1 MHPVRAPAG
10 AARMKRRHRG
20 LLFSFFLF
28 VLLPSAVSAVYLY
41 TVARDQYA
49 SRVGFSVRREE
60 VSSAIEILGGIT
72 NLSGSSTTDTDV
84 LFEYI
89 RSQPM
94 VRRIDERLDLRAI
107 YTLPED
113 PVFALAPGATIEDLT
128 DYWGRMVK
136 VFYDSASGLIEL
148 RVQAFT
154 PEDAQAVAQAVFEE
168 SSAMINTLSNIA
180 REDATR
186 YAKEELDRAVER
198 LVEARQALTEF
209 RARSQIVDPEADIQ
223 GRMGLLATLEGQ
235 LIEAQ
240 IELDILLETTRER
253 DPRVQQA
260 ERRVAVIEGRIETER
275 ARFGIADSAEPDDA
289 YATLLA
295 EFERLSVDREFA
307 EQAYLSALTGYDV
320 ALAEAQRQSRYLAAY
335 IEPTRAEAAEYP
347 QREVILALIT
357 VFALIGWSILAL
369 IYYSIRDRR

>member
-1 MHPVRAPAG
+1 MRPPAG
-10 AARMKRRHRG
+10 AARLKGRHFG
-20 LLFSFFLF
+20 LLLSFLLL
-28 VLLPSAVSAVYLY
+28 VLAPAGASAVYLY
-41 TVARDQYA
+41 AVAKDQYA

-72 NLSGSSTTDTDV
+72 SLSGSSTTDTDV

-94 VRRIDERLDLRAI
+94 VRRVDERLDLRAI

-168 SSAMINTLSNIA
+168 SSALINTLSNIA
-180 REDATR
+180 RDDATR

-209 RARSQIVDPEADIQ
+209 RARTQIVDPQADIQ
-223 GRMGLLATLEGQ
+223 GRMSLLATLEGQ
-235 LIEAQ
+235 LVEAL
-240 IELDILLETTRER
+240 IDLDLLRDTTRET

-260 ERRVAVIEGRIETER
+260 ERRVAVIEGRIATER
-275 ARFGIADSAEPDDA
+275 ARFGMADSGAGEPDDA
-289 YATLLA
+289 YATLVA
-295 EFERLSVDREFA
+295 EFERLQVDREFA
-307 EQAYLSALTGYDV
+307 EQAYLSALGAYDV
-320 ALAEAQRQSRYLAAY
+320 ALAEARRQSRYLAAY
-335 IEPTRAEAAEYP
+335 IEPTRAESAEYP
-347 QREVILALIT
+347 QREAILALVA

-369 IYYSIRDRR
+369 VYYSIRDRR

>member
-1 MHPVRAPAG
+1 MRPPAG
-10 AARMKRRHRG
+10 AARLKGRHFG
-20 LLFSFFLF
+20 LLLSFLLL
-28 VLLPSAVSAVYLY
+28 VLAPAGASAVYLY
-41 TVARDQYA
+41 AVAKDQYA

-72 NLSGSSTTDTDV
+72 SLSGSSTTDTDV

-94 VRRIDERLDLRAI
+94 VRRVDERLDLRAI

-168 SSAMINTLSNIA
+168 SSALINTLSNIA

-186 YAKEELDRAVER
+186 YSKEELDRAVER

-209 RARSQIVDPEADIQ
+209 RARTQIVDPQADIQ
-223 GRMGLLATLEGQ
+223 GRMSLLATLEGQ
-235 LIEAQ
+235 LVEAL
-240 IELDILLETTRER
+240 IDLDLLRDTTRET

-260 ERRVAVIEGRIETER
+260 ERRVAVIEGRIATER
-275 ARFGIADSAEPDDA
+275 ARFGMADSGAGEPDDA
-289 YATLLA
+289 YATLVA
-295 EFERLSVDREFA
+295 EFERLQVDREFA
-307 EQAYLSALTGYDV
+307 EQAYLSALGAYDV
-320 ALAEAQRQSRYLAAY
+320 ALAEARRQSRYLAAY
-335 IEPTRAEAAEYP
+335 IEPTRAESAEYP
-347 QREVILALIT
+347 QREAILALVA

-369 IYYSIRDRR
+369 VYYSIRDRR

>member
-1 MHPVRAPAG
+1 MKRRHFGLLLSFFLLVLAPAG
-10 AARMKRRHRG
+10 A
-20 LLFSFFLF
+20 
-28 VLLPSAVSAVYLY
+28 SAVYLY
-41 TVARDQYA
+41 TVAKDQYA

-94 VRRIDERLDLRAI
+94 VRRVDERLDLRAI

-113 PVFALAPGATIEDLT
+113 PVFVLAPGATIEDLT
-128 DYWGRMVK
+128 DYWGWMVK

-168 SSAMINTLSNIA
+168 SSALINTLSNIA

-209 RARSQIVDPEADIQ
+209 RARTQIVDPEADIQ
-223 GRMGLLATLEGQ
+223 GRMSLLATLEGQ
-235 LIEAQ
+235 LVEAQ
-240 IELDILLETTRER
+240 IDLDILRDTTRET

-260 ERRVAVIEGRIETER
+260 ERRVAVIEGRIASER
-275 ARFGIADSAEPDDA
+275 ARFGMADSGASEPDDA
-289 YATLLA
+289 YATLVA
-295 EFERLSVDREFA
+295 EFERLLVDREFA
-307 EQAYLSALTGYDV
+307 EQAYLSALGAHDV
-320 ALAEAQRQSRYLAAY
+320 ALAEARRQSRYLAAY
-335 IEPTRAEAAEYP
+335 IEPTRAESAEYP
-347 QREVILALIT
+347 QREVILALIA

-369 IYYSIRDRR
+369 VYYSIRDRR

>member
-1 MHPVRAPAG
+1 MRPPAG
-10 AARMKRRHRG
+10 AARLKGRHFG
-20 LLFSFFLF
+20 LLLSFLLL
-28 VLLPSAVSAVYLY
+28 VLAPAGASAVYLY
-41 TVARDQYA
+41 TVAKDQYA

-94 VRRIDERLDLRAI
+94 VRRVDERLDLRAI

-168 SSAMINTLSNIA
+168 SSALINTLSNIA
-180 REDATR
+180 RDDATR

-209 RARSQIVDPEADIQ
+209 RARTQIVDPQADIQ
-223 GRMGLLATLEGQ
+223 GRMSLLATLEGQ
-235 LIEAQ
+235 LVEAL
-240 IELDILLETTRER
+240 IDLDLLRDTTRET

-260 ERRVAVIEGRIETER
+260 ERRVAVIEGRIATER
-275 ARFGIADSAEPDDA
+275 ARFGMADSGAGEPDDA
-289 YATLLA
+289 YATLVA
-295 EFERLSVDREFA
+295 EFERLQVDREFA
-307 EQAYLSALTGYDV
+307 EQAYLSALGAYDV
-320 ALAEAQRQSRYLAAY
+320 ALAEARRQSRYLAAY
-335 IEPTRAEAAEYP
+335 IEPTRAESAEYP
-347 QREVILALIT
+347 QREAILALVA

-369 IYYSIRDRR
+369 VYYSIRDRR

>member
-1 MHPVRAPAG
+1 MRPPAG
-10 AARMKRRHRG
+10 AARLKGRHFG
-20 LLFSFFLF
+20 LLLSFLLL
-28 VLLPSAVSAVYLY
+28 VLAPAGASAVYLY
-41 TVARDQYA
+41 AVAKDQYA

-94 VRRIDERLDLRAI
+94 VRRVDERLDLRAI

-168 SSAMINTLSNIA
+168 SSALINTLSNIA

-186 YAKEELDRAVER
+186 YSKEELDRAVER

-209 RARSQIVDPEADIQ
+209 RARTQIVDPQADIQ
-223 GRMGLLATLEGQ
+223 GRMSLLATLEGQ
-235 LIEAQ
+235 LVEAL
-240 IELDILLETTRER
+240 IDLDLLRDTTRET

-260 ERRVAVIEGRIETER
+260 ERRVAVIEGRIATER
-275 ARFGIADSAEPDDA
+275 ARFGMADSGAGEPDDA
-289 YATLLA
+289 YATLVA
-295 EFERLSVDREFA
+295 EFERLQVDREFA
-307 EQAYLSALTGYDV
+307 EQAYLSALGAYDV
-320 ALAEAQRQSRYLAAY
+320 ALAEARRQSRYLAAY
-335 IEPTRAEAAEYP
+335 IEPTRAESAEYP
-347 QREVILALIT
+347 QREAILALVA

-369 IYYSIRDRR
+369 VYYSIRDRR

>member
-1 MHPVRAPAG
+1 MRPPAG
-10 AARMKRRHRG
+10 AARLKGRHFG
-20 LLFSFFLF
+20 LLLSFLLL
-28 VLLPSAVSAVYLY
+28 VLAPAGASAVYLY
-41 TVARDQYA
+41 AVAKDQYA

-94 VRRIDERLDLRAI
+94 VRRVDERLDLRAI

-168 SSAMINTLSNIA
+168 SSALINTLSNIA
-180 REDATR
+180 RDDATR

-209 RARSQIVDPEADIQ
+209 RARTQIVDPQADIQ
-223 GRMGLLATLEGQ
+223 GRMSLLATLEGQ
-235 LIEAQ
+235 LVEAL
-240 IELDILLETTRER
+240 IDLDLLRDTTRET

-260 ERRVAVIEGRIETER
+260 ERRVAVIEGRIATER
-275 ARFGIADSAEPDDA
+275 ARFGMADSGAGEPDDA
-289 YATLLA
+289 YATLVA
-295 EFERLSVDREFA
+295 EFERLQVDREFA
-307 EQAYLSALTGYDV
+307 EQAYLSALGAYDV
-320 ALAEAQRQSRYLAAY
+320 ALAEARRQSRYLAAY
-335 IEPTRAEAAEYP
+335 IEPTRAESAEYP
-347 QREVILALIT
+347 QREAILALVA

-369 IYYSIRDRR
+369 VYYSIRDRR